1 MAWGVDVMRDDV
13 GRFSER
19 DCSRGFWNRI
29 RGIDVMN
36 IIANYLGTLEKF
48 GE

>member
-1 MAWGVDVMRDDV
+1 MRDDV
-13 GRFSER
+13 TQFSER
-19 DCSRGFWNRI
+19 SCARGFWNRI
-29 RGIDVMN
+29 RGVDVMN